1 MSAAL
6 MHGPLLHARPLPWT
20 RLWRNS
26 QALTVTVALHG
37 AVVAF
42 LVLGWSMEQSLPEPA
57 PSTLKTR
64 LVMLPAEPVAVQP
77 APEPLPVVAPAPVV
91 EAKPE
96 AVKPTVDPQLQARK
110 LEQAALARKRVE
122 EKKQVEIQQQK
133 AAQQRAEQI
142 EAQRRQA
149 LADAAAQQARMAADN
164 ARRAQQATAAA
175 DVRQYLPISKE
186 APDYP
191 QRALDKGIEG
201 DCTVEYSVTPQ
212 GKVENPKVVGN
223 CHPAFIRPSLVA
235 AATFRYQPRMVDG
248 QAVTVP
254 GVRNTFHYKI
264 Q

>member
-1 MSAAL
+1 MTGTL
-6 MHGPLLHARPLPWT
+6 MHGALAHAQPLPWT
-20 RLWRNS
+20 RLWRDS
-26 QALTVTVALHG
+26 QAVVVSVALHS

-42 LVLGWSMEQSLPEPA
+42 LVLGWSMEQSMPEPA

-64 LVMLPAEPVAVQP
+64 LVMLPAEPLAAPP

-96 AVKPTVDPQLQARK
+96 VVKPKVDPQLQARK

-122 EKKQVEIQQQK
+122 EQKQAQVEQQK
-133 AAQQRAEQI
+133 AAQVEVQRQRALA
-142 EAQRRQA
+142 EAS
-149 LADAAAQQARMAADN
+149 AQQARVAADN
-164 ARRAQQATAAA
+164 ARRAQQAAAA
-175 DVRQYLPISKE
+175 SDVRQYLPISKQ

-212 GKVENPKVVGN
+212 GKVDNPKVVGN

>member
-1 MSAAL
+1 MSAAV
-6 MHGPLLHARPLPWT
+6 MHAQRVAAQPMPWT
-20 RLWRNS
+20 KLWRNS
-26 QALTVTVALHG
+26 QAVAVTVALHS
-37 AVVAF
+37 AVIAF
-42 LVLGWSMEQSLPEPA
+42 LVLGWSMEHEMAVPA

-64 LVMLPAEPVAVQP
+64 LVMMPAEPVAAPPEP
-77 APEPLPVVAPAPVV
+77 APMPVVAAPPVV

-96 AVKPTVDPQLQARK
+96 VVKPDPQIQARK
-110 LEQAALARKRVE
+110 LAQAALAHKRVE
-122 EKKQVEIQQQK
+122 EQKQLKEAQQK
-133 AAQQRAEQI
+133 VARQQAEQA
-142 EAQRRQA
+142 EMQRQQAQA
-149 LADAAAQQARMAADN
+149 EAAAQQARVAADN
-164 ARRAQQATAAA
+164 ARRAQQAAAAA

-212 GKVENPKVVGN
+212 GKVDSPKVVGE

-264 Q
+264 R

>member
-1 MSAAL
+1 M
-6 MHGPLLHARPLPWT
+6 
-20 RLWRNS
+20 
-26 QALTVTVALHG
+26 
-37 AVVAF
+37 
-42 LVLGWSMEQSLPEPA
+42 PEPA

-64 LVMLPAEPVAVQP
+64 LVMLPAEPLAAPP

-96 AVKPTVDPQLQARK
+96 VVKPKVDPQLQARK

-122 EKKQVEIQQQK
+122 EQKQAQVEQQK
-133 AAQQRAEQI
+133 AAQVEIQRQRALA
-142 EAQRRQA
+142 EAS
-149 LADAAAQQARMAADN
+149 AQQARVAADN
-164 ARRAQQATAAA
+164 ARRAQQAAAA
-175 DVRQYLPISKE
+175 SDVRQYLPISKQ

-223 CHPAFIRPSLVA
+223 CHPMFIRPSLLA
-235 AATFRYQPRMVDG
+235 AATFRYKPRMVDG
-248 QAVTVP
+248 QAVSVP
-254 GVRNTFHYKI
+254 SVRNTFHYKI

>member
-1 MSAAL
+1 MSTAL
-6 MHGPLLHARPLPWT
+6 MHGALAPAPPLPWT
-20 RLWRNS
+20 RLWHNS
-26 QALTVTVALHG
+26 QAVVVSVALHS

-64 LVMLPAEPVAVQP
+64 LVMLPAEMPAAPP

-96 AVKPTVDPQLQARK
+96 VVKPKVDPQLQARK

-122 EKKQVEIQQQK
+122 EQKQAQVEQQK
-133 AAQQRAEQI
+133 VAQVEMQRQQAAAEQ
-142 EAQRRQA
+142 
-149 LADAAAQQARMAADN
+149 ARVAAADN
-164 ARRAQQATAAA
+164 ARRAQQAAAAA
-175 DVRQYLPISKE
+175 DVRQYLPISKQ

-212 GKVENPKVVGN
+212 GKVDNPKIVGN

-235 AATFRYQPRMVDG
+235 AATFRYQPRLVDG

>member
-6 MHGPLLHARPLPWT
+6 MHGQLVQAQPLPWT
-20 RLWRNS
+20 RMWHNS
-26 QALTVTVALHG
+26 QALVVSLALHS
-37 AVVAF
+37 ALVAF
-42 LVLGWSMEQSLPEPA
+42 LVLGWSMEQSLPEPT

-64 LVMLPAEPVAVQP
+64 LVMVPAEPVAAP
-77 APEPLPVVAPAPVV
+77 AAAEPLPVVVPAPVV

-96 AVKPTVDPQLQARK
+96 VVKPKVDPHIQARK

-122 EKKQVEIQQQK
+122 EQKQAQVEQQK
-133 AAQQRAEQI
+133 VAQVEMQRQQAAAEQ
-142 EAQRRQA
+142 
-149 LADAAAQQARMAADN
+149 ARVAAADN
-164 ARRAQQATAAA
+164 ARRAQQAAAAA
-175 DVRQYLPISKE
+175 DVRQYLPISKQ

-212 GKVENPKVVGN
+212 GKVDNPKVVGN

-235 AATFRYQPRMVDG
+235 AATFRYQPRLVDG

>member
-6 MHGPLLHARPLPWT
+6 MHGQLVQAQPLPWT
-20 RLWRNS
+20 RMWHNS
-26 QALTVTVALHG
+26 QALVVSLALHS
-37 AVVAF
+37 ALVAF
-42 LVLGWSMEQSLPEPA
+42 LVLGWSMEQSLPEPT

-64 LVMLPAEPVAVQP
+64 LVMVPAEPVAAP
-77 APEPLPVVAPAPVV
+77 APAVAEPLPVVVPAPVV

-96 AVKPTVDPQLQARK
+96 VVKPKVDPHIQARK

-122 EKKQVEIQQQK
+122 EQKQAQVEQQK
-133 AAQQRAEQI
+133 VAQVEMQRQQAAAEQ
-142 EAQRRQA
+142 
-149 LADAAAQQARMAADN
+149 ARVAAADN
-164 ARRAQQATAAA
+164 ARRAQQAAAAA
-175 DVRQYLPISKE
+175 DVRQYLPISKQ

-212 GKVENPKVVGN
+212 GKVDNPKVVGN

-235 AATFRYQPRMVDG
+235 AATFRYQPRLVDG

>member
-6 MHGPLLHARPLPWT
+6 MHGQLVQAQPLPWT
-20 RLWRNS
+20 RMWHNS
-26 QALTVTVALHG
+26 QALVVSLALHS
-37 AVVAF
+37 ALVAF
-42 LVLGWSMEQSLPEPA
+42 LVLGWSMEQSLPEPT

-64 LVMLPAEPVAVQP
+64 LVMLPAEPVAAP
-77 APEPLPVVAPAPVV
+77 APAVAEPLPVVVPAPVV

-96 AVKPTVDPQLQARK
+96 VVKPKVDPHIQARK

-122 EKKQVEIQQQK
+122 EQKQAQVEQQK
-133 AAQQRAEQI
+133 VAQVEMQRQQAAAEQ
-142 EAQRRQA
+142 
-149 LADAAAQQARMAADN
+149 ARVAAADN
-164 ARRAQQATAAA
+164 ARRAQQAAAAA
-175 DVRQYLPISKE
+175 DVRQYLPISKQ

-212 GKVENPKVVGN
+212 GKVDNPKVVGN

-235 AATFRYQPRMVDG
+235 AATFRYQPRLVDG

>member
-6 MHGPLLHARPLPWT
+6 MHGQLVQAQPLPWT
-20 RLWRNS
+20 RMWHNS
-26 QALTVTVALHG
+26 QALVVSVALHS

-42 LVLGWSMEQSLPEPA
+42 LVLGWSMEQSLPEPT

-64 LVMLPAEPVAVQP
+64 LVMVPAEPVAAP
-77 APEPLPVVAPAPVV
+77 AAAEPLPVVVPAPVV

-96 AVKPTVDPQLQARK
+96 VVKPKVDPQIQARK

-122 EKKQVEIQQQK
+122 EQKQAQVEQQK
-133 AAQQRAEQI
+133 VAQVEMQRQQAAAEQ
-142 EAQRRQA
+142 
-149 LADAAAQQARMAADN
+149 ARVAAADN
-164 ARRAQQATAAA
+164 ARRAQQAAAAA
-175 DVRQYLPISKE
+175 DVRQYLPISKQ

-191 QRALDKGIEG
+191 QRALDKGIQG

-212 GKVENPKVVGN
+212 GKVDNPKVVGN

-235 AATFRYQPRMVDG
+235 AATFRYQPRLVDG

>member
-6 MHGPLLHARPLPWT
+6 MHGQLVQAQPLPWT
-20 RLWRNS
+20 QMWHNS
-26 QALTVTVALHG
+26 QALVVSLALHS

-42 LVLGWSMEQSLPEPA
+42 LVLGWSMEQSLPVPT

-64 LVMLPAEPVAVQP
+64 LVMVPAEPVAAP
-77 APEPLPVVAPAPVV
+77 AVAEPLPVEVPAPVV

-96 AVKPTVDPQLQARK
+96 VVKPKVDPQIQARK

-122 EKKQVEIQQQK
+122 EQKQAQVEQQK
-133 AAQQRAEQI
+133 VAQVEMQRQQAAAEQ
-142 EAQRRQA
+142 
-149 LADAAAQQARMAADN
+149 ARVAAADN
-164 ARRAQQATAAA
+164 ARRAQQAAAAA
-175 DVRQYLPISKE
+175 DVRQYLPISKQ

-212 GKVENPKVVGN
+212 GKVDNPKVVGN
-223 CHPAFIRPSLVA
+223 CHPAFIRPSLA
-235 AATFRYQPRMVDG
+235 AATTFRYQPRLVDG

>member
-6 MHGPLLHARPLPWT
+6 MHGQLVQAQPLPWT
-20 RLWRNS
+20 RMWHNS
-26 QALTVTVALHG
+26 QALVVSLALHS
-37 AVVAF
+37 ALVAF
-42 LVLGWSMEQSLPEPA
+42 LVLGWSMEQSLPEPT

-64 LVMLPAEPVAVQP
+64 LVMVPAEPVAAP
-77 APEPLPVVAPAPVV
+77 AAAEPLPVVVPAPVV

-96 AVKPTVDPQLQARK
+96 VVKPKVDPHIQARK

-122 EKKQVEIQQQK
+122 EQKQAQVEQQK
-133 AAQQRAEQI
+133 VAQVEMQRQQAAAEQ
-142 EAQRRQA
+142 
-149 LADAAAQQARMAADN
+149 ARVAAADN
-164 ARRAQQATAAA
+164 ARRAQQAAAAA
-175 DVRQYLPISKE
+175 DVRQYLPISKQ

-212 GKVENPKVVGN
+212 GKVDNPKVVGS

-235 AATFRYQPRMVDG
+235 AATFRYQPRLVDG

>member
-6 MHGPLLHARPLPWT
+6 MHGSMVPAQPLPWT
-20 RLWRNS
+20 RVWRDS
-26 QALTVTVALHG
+26 QALVVSVALHS

-42 LVLGWSMEQSLPEPA
+42 LVLGWSMEQSLPEPV

-64 LVMLPAEPVAVQP
+64 LVMLPAEPVMAPP
-77 APEPLPVVAPAPVV
+77 APEPLPVVTPAPVV
-91 EAKPE
+91 EARPE
-96 AVKPTVDPQLQARK
+96 VVKPKVDPQIQARK

-122 EKKQVEIQQQK
+122 EQKQAQVEQQK
-133 AAQQRAEQI
+133 AAQQRAEQV
-142 EAQRRQA
+142 EAQR
-149 LADAAAQQARMAADN
+149 QQAVAEQARVAAADN
-164 ARRAQQATAAA
+164 ARRAQQAAAAA
-175 DVRQYLPISKE
+175 DVRQYLPISKQ

-191 QRALDKGIEG
+191 QRALDKGIQG

-212 GKVENPKVVGN
+212 GKVDNPKVVGN

>member
-6 MHGPLLHARPLPWT
+6 MHGSIAPAQPLPWSQM
-20 RLWRNS
+20 WHNS
-26 QALTVTVALHG
+26 QALVVSVALHS

-42 LVLGWSMEQSLPEPA
+42 LVLGWSMEQSLPEPV

-64 LVMLPAEPVAVQP
+64 LVMLPAEPVMAPP
-77 APEPLPVVAPAPVV
+77 APEPVPAVTPAPVV
-91 EAKPE
+91 EARPE
-96 AVKPTVDPQLQARK
+96 VVKPKVDPQIQARK

-122 EKKQVEIQQQK
+122 EQKQAQVQQQK
-133 AAQQRAEQI
+133 AAQQRAEQV
-142 EAQRRQA
+142 EVQR
-149 LADAAAQQARMAADN
+149 QQAVAEQARVAAADN
-164 ARRAQQATAAA
+164 ARRAQQAAAA
-175 DVRQYLPISKE
+175 DVRQYLPISKQ

-191 QRALDKGIEG
+191 QRALDKGIQG

-212 GKVENPKVVGN
+212 GKVDNPKVVGN